1 MSPSLPPN
9 AADTMEHDEGG
20 NDDRNPDQA
29 GWDAI
34 DRALAPLYGEQEPR
48 HYGTLIKHAL
58 GGPDPLDGISAYK
71 REQPVPHWH
80 FVSYGLSELY
90 AKESEDPE
98 RSGWGFELTFRLR
111 DDSDASEPPVW
122 ALNFLQNL
130 ARYVVGSGNAF
141 ADGHYLNANGP
152 IAADSDTRIRSVAFV
167 RDPELGEIDSPHG
180 KLEFL
185 QVVGLTNEEELAL
198 KRWST
203 RKVLQAFE
211 PHMPLW
217 ITDLERDSL
226 MQESEIA
233 AEIAAGTASDGSD
246 TGFVFV
252 DGLSWQQQARRWRK
266 PLTTVV
272 LGARQVGELLALLP
286 LRLPFAKPFA
296 LVGAECRIEFE
307 HARRN
312 AATADGA
319 DLRLSLTADTL
330 RELVANLQA
339 REGQYP
345 LRSFDL
351 LSFLVRKTQIKD
363 AEGRVVQTIG

>member
-1 MSPSLPPN
+1 MLSSLPWNP
-9 AADTMEHDEGG
+9 ADTMEQDEDG
-20 NDDRNPDQA
+20 NDDRGADQA

-80 FVSYGLSELY
+80 FVTYGLSELY
-90 AKESEDPE
+90 AKESEDADH
-98 RSGWGFELTFRLR
+98 SGWGFELTFRLR
-111 DDSDASEPPVW
+111 DDSDASEPPMW

-130 ARYVVGSGNAF
+130 ARYVFSSGNAF

-152 IAADSDTRIRSVAFV
+152 IAVDTDTRIRSVAFV

-180 KLEFL
+180 KVEFL

-203 RKVLQAFE
+203 RKVLHAFE

-233 AEIAAGTASDGSD
+233 AEIAAGTASEGSD

-286 LRLPFAKPFA
+286 LRLPFDKPFA
-296 LVGAECRIEFE
+296 LIGAECRIEF
-307 HARRN
+307 AQGRRN
-312 AATADGA
+312 AAEADGA
-319 DLRLSLTADTL
+319 DLRLTLTADTL
-330 RELVANLQA
+330 RELIATLQA

-345 LRSFDL
+345 VRGYDL
-351 LSFLVRKTQIKD
+351 LSFVVRKTQIKD